1 MKYFF
6 WAFALV
12 FASHSVNSQ
21 SIGYPVLGTEKTLEV
36 MTWNIEWFPK
46 NGQTTLDYV
55 TAIIN
60 DLDVDLIAFQEIGD
74 TVAFKQML
82 INLEGYSGYFKSARF
97 GGLVYIYK
105 HNTIQINQIYEI
117 YTASSFRS
125 PFPRVPVV
133 IDFNFRNQNYIVIN
147 NHLKCCGDG
156 FMNLSNPND
165 EETRRFIA
173 VNLLKEYVDVN
184 FNDKNVIIVGDLNDV
199 IEDPYD
205 HNVFRNIL
213 DDKENYLFADLGIAN
228 GSSANWSYP
237 SWPSHLDHI
246 IITNE
251 LFDAFDNDTSEL
263 RVVKID
269 EYLAGGWQEYDQH
282 VSDHRP
288 VAIKLMPDKS
298 LGVRDFDVAM
308 QPFSNNPNPFSEET
322 SLSFPLLNADA
333 EVLIGNM
340 FGKIVFKQQVNQ
352 GQTSLKWNPNGLP
365 EGVYFANLIINGR
378 IVAFSKLVFVA
389 Q

>member
-1 MKYFF
+1 MKYLF
-6 WAFALV
+6 WALALV
-12 FASHSVNSQ
+12 FASLSVRSQ
-21 SIGYPVLGTEKTLEV
+21 SIGYPALGTEKTLEV

-46 NGQTTLDYV
+46 NGQSTLDYV

-82 INLEGYSGYFKSARF
+82 INLEGYSGFFKSARF
-97 GGLVYIYK
+97 GGLVYVYK
-105 HNTIQINQIYEI
+105 KNTIHINQIYEI
-117 YTASSFRS
+117 YTGSSFRS
-125 PFPRVPVV
+125 PFPRAPVV

-156 FMNLSNPND
+156 FMNISNPND

-184 FNDKNVIIVGDLNDV
+184 FPDKNVMIVGDLNDV
-199 IEDPYD
+199 IEDAYA

-213 DDKENYLFADLGIAN
+213 DDKDNYLFADLGIAN
-228 GSSANWSYP
+228 GNSANWAYP

-251 LFDAFDNDTSEL
+251 LFDAFDNDTSEI

-288 VAIKLMPDKS
+288 VAIKLMPDQS
-298 LGVRDFDVAM
+298 LGVQDFDVAM
-308 QPFSNNPNPFSEET
+308 HPFSNYPNPFSEET
-322 SLSFPLLNADA
+322 SLSFPLLNVDA

-340 FGKIVFKQQVNQ
+340 FGQIVFKQQVNQ
-352 GQTSLKWNPNGLP
+352 GQTSLKWNPQRLP
-365 EGVYFANLIINGR
+365 EGVYFANLIVNGR